1 MGNRAEDQ
9 TLPSSQIRRRKV
21 RATAQVRRIR
31 HDSRRNGHG
40 RQGPRCG
47 QCTASPVIVY
57 ARFHMYTAIG
67 YAAQS
72 ATAPLA
78 PMTFTRRSPRP
89 DDVAIEIL
97 YCGVCHSDIHQ
108 ARNEWGIAVYPL
120 MPGLEIVGKVTEV
133 GANVSKHKVGDLVG
147 VGCMVDSCRHCEA
160 CAQDLEQYCLEGP
173 TLTYATPDRIDGSNP
188 MGGYSN
194 SIVVSEHFVV
204 RIPEKLDPAAAAPIL
219 CAGITTYSPLK
230 HYGVKA
236 GDKVGVLGM
245 GGLGHMGIKF
255 AKAMGAEVTLF
266 TRSASK
272 AEEGR
277 RQGADY
283 VIVSTDAEQMKAA
296 AGHFDF
302 LLDTIPVQHDLNPY
316 LETLRFDGVH
326 ILVGLIEPVDPALH
340 AANLVMKR
348 RVLAGSLI
356 GGIAET
362 QEVLDFCA
370 EHGITCDIE
379 MLDIKNINEAY
390 SRMIAGDVKYRFVI
404 DMATLKA

>member
-1 MGNRAEDQ
+1 
-9 TLPSSQIRRRKV
+9 
-21 RATAQVRRIR
+21 
-31 HDSRRNGHG
+31 
-40 RQGPRCG
+40 
-47 QCTASPVIVY
+47 
-57 ARFHMYTAIG
+57 MYTAIG

-72 ATAPLA
+72 ATTPLA
-78 PMTFTRRSPRP
+78 PMSFHRRSPRP

-120 MPGLEIVGKVTEV
+120 MPGHEIIGRVTAVGSSV
-133 GANVSKHKVGDLVG
+133 NLHKVGDLVG
-147 VGCMVDSCRHCEA
+147 VGCMVDSCRQCEA
-160 CAQDLEQYCLEGP
+160 CAANLEQYCLQGP
-173 TLTYATPDRIDGSNP
+173 TLTYASPDRVDGSNT
-188 MGGYSN
+188 MGGYSD

-204 RIPEKLDPAAAAPIL
+204 RIPESLDPASAAPIL

-236 GDKVGVLGM
+236 GDKVGILGM

-255 AKAMGAEVTLF
+255 AKALGAEVTLF

-272 AEEGR
+272 AEEAR
-277 RQGADY
+277 QQGADH
-283 VIVSTDAEQMKAA
+283 VVVSTDPAQMQAA
-296 AGHFDF
+296 AGQFDF
-302 LLDTIPVQHDLNPY
+302 LLDTIPVAHDLNPY
-316 LETLRFDGVH
+316 LDTLRFDGVH

-340 AANLVMKR
+340 AGKLVMGR

-370 EHGITCDIE
+370 EHGIRCDIE
-379 MLDIKNINEAY
+379 MLDIRQINQAY
-390 SRMIAGDVKYRFVI
+390 ERMIKGDVKYRFVI
-404 DMATLKA
+404 DMATLKG

>member
-1 MGNRAEDQ
+1 MTHVGIVMADQ
-9 TLPSSQIRRRKV
+9 GLAADNAPPQLSSF
-21 RATAQVRRIR
+21 T
-31 HDSRRNGHG
+31 
-40 RQGPRCG
+40 RC
-47 QCTASPVIVY
+47 S
-57 ARFHMYTAIG
+57 MYTAIG

-78 PMTFTRRSPRP
+78 PLTFSRRSPRP

-120 MPGLEIVGKVTEV
+120 MPGHEIVGKVTEV

-173 TLTYATPDRIDGSNP
+173 TMTYATPDRVDGSNT

-204 RIPEKLDPAAAAPIL
+204 RIPEKLDLAAAAPIL

-236 GDKVGVLGM
+236 GDKVGILGM

-277 RQGADY
+277 RQGADH
-283 VIVSTDAEQMKAA
+283 VIVSTDAAQMKAA
-296 AGHFDF
+296 AGQFDF

-379 MLDIKNINEAY
+379 MLDIKHINEAY

>member
-1 MGNRAEDQ
+1 MRLGAIAMFAPRGGAENAPPPQ
-9 TLPSSQIRRRKV
+9 SLLCEVLP
-21 RATAQVRRIR
+21 
-31 HDSRRNGHG
+31 
-40 RQGPRCG
+40 
-47 QCTASPVIVY
+47 
-57 ARFHMYTAIG
+57 MYTAIG

-72 ATAPLA
+72 ATTPLA
-78 PMTFTRRSPRP
+78 PMSFERRSPRA

-120 MPGLEIVGKVTEV
+120 MPGHEIVGKVTAV
-133 GANVSKHKVGDLVG
+133 GASVTAHKVGDLVG
-147 VGCMVDSCRHCEA
+147 VGCMVDSCRHCDA
-160 CAQDLEQYCLEGP
+160 CHADLEQYCLEGP
-173 TLTYATPDRIDGSNP
+173 TMTYATPDRVDGSNT
-188 MGGYSN
+188 MGGYSD

-204 RIPEKLDPAAAAPIL
+204 KIPAKLDLASAAPIL

-277 RQGADY
+277 RQGADH
-283 VIVSTDAEQMKAA
+283 VIVSTDAEQMAAA

-316 LETLRFDGVH
+316 LDTLRFDGVH
-326 ILVGLIEPVDPALH
+326 ILVGLIEPVDPPVN
-340 AANLVMKR
+340 AAKLVLGRK
-348 RVLAGSLI
+348 VLAGSLI

-370 EHGITCDIE
+370 EHNITCDIE
-379 MLDIKNINEAY
+379 MLDIRNINEAY
-390 SRMIAGDVKYRFVI
+390 ARMIAGDVKYRFVI

>member
-1 MGNRAEDQ
+1 M
-9 TLPSSQIRRRKV
+9 
-21 RATAQVRRIR
+21 TAVGIAMA
-31 HDSRRNGHG
+31 GTGAG
-40 RQGPRCG
+40 RPEF
-47 QCTASPVIVY
+47 TASLVTAF
-57 ARFHMYTAIG
+57 ARFTMYTAIG

-72 ATAPLA
+72 ATTPLA
-78 PMTFTRRSPRP
+78 PMKFERRSPRA
-89 DDVAIEIL
+89 DDVAIDIL

-120 MPGLEIVGKVTEV
+120 MPGHEIVGKVTAV
-133 GANVSKHKVGDLVG
+133 GANVTQHKIGDLVG
-147 VGCMVDSCRHCEA
+147 VGCMVDSCRSCEA
-160 CAQDLEQYCLEGP
+160 CQANLEQYCLEGP
-173 TLTYATPDRIDGSNP
+173 TMTYATPDRVDGSNT
-188 MGGYSN
+188 MGGYSD

-204 RIPEKLDPAAAAPIL
+204 RIPEKLDLASAAPIL

-236 GDKVGVLGM
+236 GDKVGILGM

-277 RQGADY
+277 RQGADH

-316 LETLRFDGVH
+316 LDTLRFDGVH
-326 ILVGLIEPVDPALH
+326 ILVGLIEPVEPAVH
-340 AANLVMKR
+340 AGKLVMSR

-379 MLDIKNINEAY
+379 MLDIRQINEAY
-390 SRMIAGDVKYRFVI
+390 ARMIAGDVKYRFVI
-404 DMATLKA
+404 DMATLKV

>member
-1 MGNRAEDQ
+1 
-9 TLPSSQIRRRKV
+9 
-21 RATAQVRRIR
+21 
-31 HDSRRNGHG
+31 
-40 RQGPRCG
+40 
-47 QCTASPVIVY
+47 
-57 ARFHMYTAIG
+57 MYTAIG

-72 ATAPLA
+72 ATTPLA
-78 PMTFTRRSPRP
+78 PVTFQRRSPRP

-120 MPGLEIVGKVTEV
+120 MPGHEIVGKVTAV
-133 GANVSKHKVGDLVG
+133 GGAVTRHKVGDLVG
-147 VGCMVDSCRHCEA
+147 VGCMVDSCRHCETCHA
-160 CAQDLEQYCLEGP
+160 DLEQYCLEGM
-173 TLTYATPDRIDGSNP
+173 TMTYGGADRVDGSIT
-188 MGGYSN
+188 MGGYSD
-194 SIVVSEHFVV
+194 SVVVSERFVL
-204 RIPEKLDPAAAAPIL
+204 RIPEKLDLASAAPLL
-219 CAGITTYSPLK
+219 CAGITMYSPIK
-230 HYGVKA
+230 HYGIKA

-245 GGLGHMGIKF
+245 GGLGHMGIKL
-255 AKAMGAEVTLF
+255 AKAVGAEVTLF

-272 AEEGR
+272 AGEAR
-277 RQGADY
+277 RQGADH
-283 VIVSTDAEQMKAA
+283 VIVSTDDEQMKAA

-316 LETLRFDGVH
+316 LDTLRFDGVH

-340 AANLVMKR
+340 AGKLVMKR

-379 MLDIKNINEAY
+379 MLDIRDINEAY

-404 DMATLKA
+404 DMATLKV

>member
-1 MGNRAEDQ
+1 M
-9 TLPSSQIRRRKV
+9 IK
-21 RATAQVRRIR
+21 
-31 HDSRRNGHG
+31 
-40 RQGPRCG
+40 
-47 QCTASPVIVY
+47 
-57 ARFHMYTAIG
+57 AIG

-78 PMTFTRRSPRP
+78 PMNFERRSPRP

-108 ARNEWGIAVYPL
+108 ARDEWGFASYPL
-120 MPGLEIVGKVTEV
+120 MPGHEIVGKVTAV
-133 GANVSKHKVGDLVG
+133 GADVSKYKVGQLVG
-147 VGCMVDSCRHCEA
+147 VGCMVDSCRSCDA
-160 CAQDLEQYCLEGP
+160 CKANLENYCQNGMTP
-173 TLTYATPDRIDGSNP
+173 TYAGNDRIDGTLT

-194 SIVVSEHFVV
+194 SIVVSDRFVV
-204 RIPEKLDPAAAAPIL
+204 SIPEKLDPAAAAPIL

-230 HYGVKA
+230 HYGVKP
-236 GDKVGVLGM
+236 GHKVGVLGM

-277 RQGADY
+277 RQGADH
-283 VIVSTDAEQMKAA
+283 VIISTDDAQMKAA
-296 AGHFDF
+296 AGNFDF

-316 LETLRFDGVH
+316 LQTLRFDGVH
-326 ILVGLIEPVDPALH
+326 ILVGLIEPITPPVH
-340 AANLVMKR
+340 AVNLVMTR
-348 RVLAGSLI
+348 RVLAGSMI
-356 GGIAET
+356 GGMAET

-370 EHGITCDIE
+370 EHDITCDIE
-379 MLDIKNINEAY
+379 MLDIQNINEAFE
-390 SRMIAGDVKYRFVI
+390 RVVKGDVKYRFVI